1 MKELAK
7 QFAEV
12 CEREIQDWNRG
23 VEYNYKSLSVCIID
37 CIYSLRVKY
46 NAVVV
51 PIIERYAEKYLDG
64 KAAEG
69 VETCSNLIKHINDVG
84 TEKFANDILKN
95 GTLSGG
101 ILKSVVVLDLATKFV
116 ELGIESI
123 SDFRNYTDEAGLMRA
138 MMSVGGVG
146 KTAANYMFMLAGDP
160 SKCKPDV
167 HIKRFVVNACGQNI
181 SYAKIQELFTETVK
195 ILSKKH
201 PGLTV
206 RMLDGII
213 WRQSSNS

>member
-12 CEREIQDWNRG
+12 CEREIQDWSMG

-51 PIIERYAEKYLDG
+51 PIINRYAEKYLDG

-69 VETCSNLIKHINDVG
+69 VEKCSDLIKHINDVG
-84 TEKFANDILKN
+84 TEKFANDILMN
-95 GTLSGG
+95 GTFSGG
-101 ILKSVVVLDLATKFV
+101 ILKSVVVRDLATKFV
-116 ELGIESI
+116 ELEIESI

-138 MMSVGGVG
+138 MLSVKGVG
-146 KTAANYMFMLAGDP
+146 DAAANYMFMLAGDP

-167 HIKRFVVNACGQNI
+167 HIRRFVENACGQNI
-181 SYAKIQELFTETVK
+181 SDAKIQELFTETVK